1 MKTLNV
7 RKKCIYFYCNCE
19 DEHEIFALTSVEHPF
34 LFNTMPEMYHK
45 CYCKNLGLFETCNF
59 CVERRYLLNFLCVK
73 FCFETIP
80 KKIENCLVT
89 LDYYL
94 KNDTKCESFFFY
106 FGKDIIRSS
115 LENPRYDIM
124 KNVKKVTN

>member
-7 RKKCIYFYCNCE
+7 RKQCIHVHCNCE
-19 DEHEIFALTSVEHPF
+19 DEHEIFALTCVEHPF
-34 LFNTMPEMYHK
+34 LFNTLPEMHHK
-45 CYCKNLGLFETCNF
+45 CYCKNLEPFEICNF

-80 KKIENCLVT
+80 KKIENRLVT

-94 KNDTKCESFFFY
+94 KNETKCESFFY

-115 LENPRYDIM
+115 LENHPYDII